1 MNPDTDPIAEVEAW
15 LIGRRYPYPACL
27 DERIGPTI
35 DEALAFLPA
44 GWRWACT
51 LYDWTAYPPG
61 PVDGSHIEFV
71 RSKRPEAAHAELLRL
86 AAKALMKEETK

>member
-35 DEALAFLPA
+35 DEALACLPDGATWTCSPCFWITRLA
-44 GWRWACT
+44 GDFTGNAIHH
-51 LYDWTAYPPG
+51 P
-61 PVDGSHIEFV
+61 
-71 RSKRPEAAHAELLRL
+71 RSMDNSKARDELLRL
-86 AAKALMKEETK
+86 AAKALMKEEAK